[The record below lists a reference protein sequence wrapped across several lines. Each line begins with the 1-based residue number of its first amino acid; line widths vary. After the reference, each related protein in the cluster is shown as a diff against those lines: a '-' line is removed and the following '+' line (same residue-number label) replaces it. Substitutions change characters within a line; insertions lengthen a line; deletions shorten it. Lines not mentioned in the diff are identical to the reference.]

1 MRECKEFCVNTGVL
15 LIWERGVSAYGEKVG
30 LVIRGLDYI
39 DFHVYIAL
47 QTFCSALS
55 LSVYLVYGFPS

>member
-15 LIWERGVSAYGEKVG
+15 IIWERGVSAYGEKVG

-47 QTFCSALS
+47 
-55 LSVYLVYGFPS
+55 